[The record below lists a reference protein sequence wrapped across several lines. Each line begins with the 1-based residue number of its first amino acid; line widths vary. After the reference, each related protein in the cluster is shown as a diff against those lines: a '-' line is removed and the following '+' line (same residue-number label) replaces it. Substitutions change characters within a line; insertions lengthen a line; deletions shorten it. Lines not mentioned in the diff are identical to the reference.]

1 MWMIVYFIL
10 TALETISLFIYTLSQ
25 VSSPQERVWLNY
37 SAERLGMLALLLLI
51 CIILFFLTL
60 QALRSQI
67 RKHVYLEK
75 ILANQNSLWLVMSLS
90 VIAAIGLS
98 CLLVQTDVFFGDFLA
113 IYRNLRPVLFW
124 LLLVCLQTFFFL
136 FTWYCVHFTEK
147 PQAPVPG
154 LQISEMNV
162 VLVVFAISVLL
173 KAIFVLPRGYGM
185 LKDVGETKYLYMLQ
199 YFNEGIFL
207 HSATEFTTHYPP
219 LYPLSL
225 MAMYSIRDYAY
236 EGIKLINALAASS
249 LVFPVYFLARRFLDR
264 KTSLAVIIISSLIPF
279 QFLLPIR
286 LLSENLY
293 FPLLLLAIYL
303 VFTQPADIHFR
314 LSWDC
319 LTGFVLGLLYL
330 TRYISLAIIPFLML
344 AWWLKPFNG
353 RQAVFKIDGQKILHV
368 LVMLSLAAA
377 TFLPWVIIGLENN
390 LTVSQM
396 LGFGIAADTNPDQ
409 LTVLNLLKWTAFY
422 GAYFLLLAAPVL
434 NLLGIALGSF
444 RLRDLADEKNRW
456 ILTVLILLAAFSLAV
471 VRHSWRADYNLELP
485 KRLMGRYVIYFV
497 PLFTITAFQAVGTF
511 KKAKYRNLAG
521 YFLRC
526 EIVPMLLIVLSYLLV
541 IRGSLLPVN
550 DEFIHPL
557 ISIDGYYV
565 KILGPYFFLLLAVLY
580 TGSNL
585 LLWYGKKSITRFM
598 LAGLMIYYLVG
609 QPAYLNLMVS
619 EQTAQQMGKAA
630 LDTMLET
637 NRKTGEALKYE
648 ILLPQDLTRDEMDD
662 VAWTIFIR
670 HPLSDW
676 SMGSY
681 SPGKIE
687 NPGSDAA
694 IVLLPR
700 EDARLALQED
710 FDTVVINDQPYA
722 LQLVYTAAY

>member
-1 MWMIVYFIL
+1 MWMIIYFVL
-10 TALETISLFIYTLSQ
+10 TTLETIGLFIYNLSQ
-25 VSSPQERVWLNY
+25 VSSPQERFWLNY

-51 CIILFFLTL
+51 CIFLIFLTV

-67 RKHVYLEK
+67 RGQVYLDQF
-75 ILANQNSLWLVMSLS
+75 LNNQNRLWFVMTFS
-90 VIAAIGLS
+90 VIAGLALS
-98 CLLVQTDVFFGDFLA
+98 WLLIQTDVFFGDYLA

-147 PQAPVPG
+147 PQAGGTV
-154 LQISEMNV
+154 LKISEINV
-162 VLVVFAISVLL
+162 VLVVFTISVLL
-173 KAIFVLPRGYGM
+173 KAIFVLPSGYGM

-207 HSATEFTTHYPP
+207 RSATEFTTHYPP
-219 LYPLSL
+219 LYPFAL

-264 KTSLAVIIISSLIPF
+264 KASLAVIIISSLIPF

-303 VFTQPADIHFR
+303 VFTQPADARFR
-314 LSWDC
+314 FSWDC

-330 TRYISLAIIPFLML
+330 TRYISLAIIPFLLL
-344 AWWLKPFNG
+344 AWWLKPFKG
-353 RQAVFKIDGQKILHV
+353 RQDVFKIDGQKLLHG
-368 LVMLSLAAA
+368 LMMLFLAAV
-377 TFLPWVIIGLENN
+377 TYLPWVIIGLENN
-390 LTVSQM
+390 LPVSQM
-396 LGFGIAADTNPDQ
+396 LGFGIAADTNPAQ
-409 LTVLNLLKWTAFY
+409 LTALNLLKWMAFY
-422 GAYFLLLAAPVL
+422 GAYFLLLAAPLL
-434 NLLGIALGSF
+434 NLVGIALRSF
-444 RLRDLADEKNRW
+444 RLRDLAEEKNRW
-456 ILTVLILLAAFSLAV
+456 ILTVLILLLAFSLAV
-471 VRHSWRADYNLELP
+471 VRHSWRADYNLVLP
-485 KRLMGRYVIYFV
+485 KRLMGRYVIYFA
-497 PLFTITAFQAVGTF
+497 PLFIITAFQALGSF
-511 KKAKYRNLAG
+511 KKANYGNLAG
-521 YFLRC
+521 FFLRC
-526 EIVPMLLIVLSYLLV
+526 EIIPILLIGLSYLLV

-550 DEFIHPL
+550 KEFIHPL

-565 KILGPYFFLLLAVLY
+565 KLLGPYFFLLLAVLY

-585 LLWYGKKSITRFM
+585 LLWYGKKSITHFI
-598 LAGLMIYYLVG
+598 LAGLVVYYLVG
-609 QPAYLNLMVS
+609 QPAYLKLMVS
-619 EQTAQQMGKAA
+619 EQTSQQMGKIA

-637 NRKTGEALKYE
+637 NRKAGEALKYE

-676 SMGSY
+676 SVGSY
-681 SPGKIE
+681 SPEKIE
-687 NPGSDAA
+687 NLGSDAA

-700 EDARLALQED
+700 EDAPQALQGELD
-710 FDTVVINDQPYA
+710 RVLINDQPYA
-722 LQLVYTAAY
+722 LQFVYSSAF